1 MSVLP
6 KVNLRRTLLIARRDY
21 LGYVKTWG
29 FWISFLL
36 PFLFGA
42 FGFWMASADLDFTPT
57 QQITIIDETGLHADR
72 LLDLYEENLEDAAQ
86 AILST
91 KSFFIQDRDKRSEFD
106 KILRA
111 DGTIAAQAYL
121 KENVP
126 NVSAN
131 YEAPEPEFE
140 FVPTPV
146 DSFDALLPYLR
157 GEKMLKPEGE
167 DIELGGVII
176 FKPGASPSQPDAQYW
191 SANINKLDA
200 PNLVNHY
207 LRRLARITYLETEG
221 LTVSELDRRVALAPE
236 TALFNPVKTANDG
249 QDQGVNSSDTVP
261 FMVATVLAFMLW
273 LTVFSG
279 AYMLLTS
286 MLEEKL
292 NKLLEMMLASTRF
305 SEIIL
310 GKLLGVAA
318 LTLSMMAPYILLGI
332 AGVVG
337 YIAIGPDQDVVSG
350 LVAAFDAKM
359 IIFLVIYLIL
369 GYILYGA
376 FFIALGAL
384 SSSMQ
389 DAQTLTTPILFVLMA
404 CVAVIPLGLTAP
416 DSPLLRIATF
426 IPFSAP
432 FASIVRLPSDPPL
445 WELLLSTAFLSILCL
460 GTIALAGRI
469 FRYGVLSGAGADAVV
484 SWFKRAIL
492 RRKA

>member
-1 MSVLP
+1 MSILP
-6 KVNLRRTLLIARRDY
+6 KVNLRRTFLIARRDY
-21 LGYVKTWG
+21 IGYVKTWG

-36 PFLFGA
+36 PFIFGG
-42 FGFWMASADLDFTPT
+42 FGFLMASADLDLTPT
-57 QQITIIDETGLHADR
+57 QQVAVLDETGLHADR
-72 LLDLYEENLEDAAQ
+72 LLDLYNENLEDKAQ

-91 KSFFIQDRDKRSEFD
+91 RSYFIQDRDKRAEFD

-111 DGTIAAQAYL
+111 DGTKAAQKYL
-121 KENVP
+121 AENVP
-126 NVSAN
+126 NVSVD
-131 YEAPEPEFE
+131 YEPPEAEFKIVPAPADTLEE
-140 FVPTPV
+140 
-146 DSFDALLPYLR
+146 LLPYLK
-157 GEKMLKPEGE
+157 GEALLSVDGNEV
-167 DIELGGVII
+167 ELGGVII
-176 FKPGASPSQPDAQYW
+176 FKSGPTPSQPEAQYW
-191 SANINKLDA
+191 STNISKLDV

-221 LTVSELDRRVALAPE
+221 LNVSELDRRVALAPE
-236 TALFNPVKTANDG
+236 AELFNPIKTVSD
-249 QDQGVNSSDTVP
+249 DQGVNASDTVP
-261 FMVATVLAFMLW
+261 FVVATVLAFMLW

-332 AGVVG
+332 AGVIG
-337 YIAIGPDQDVVSG
+337 YIALGPDQDVVSG
-350 LVAAFDAKM
+350 LVAAFNAKM
-359 IIFLVIYLIL
+359 IIFLIIYLVL

-376 FFIALGAL
+376 FFIALGSL

-404 CVAVIPLGLTAP
+404 CAAVIPLGLTAP

-460 GTIALAGRI
+460 GTIAMAGRI
-469 FRYGVLSGAGADAVV
+469 FRYGVLSGAGAGVV
-484 SWFKRAIL
+484 ISWFKRVVL
-492 RRKA
+492 RRNA